1 MENRNITFIYI
12 VELEQTEEL
21 KQAIEDYRQEFI
33 ANDEGDSIH
42 GGSVLDQGINITDW
56 LDMSYNHA
64 NDINLPEGWVRASQY
79 CLIDLDSTKIIGL
92 LQLRHKLN
100 QDLLETGG
108 HIGYSISPSER
119 GNGYAK
125 FMLKE
130 ALKSARNLGI
140 SDILITANED
150 NIASNAVILSAGGE
164 LENTF
169 VEEDGNVVNRYWIKL

>member
-1 MENRNITFIYI
+1 MENRNKTFINI

-42 GGSVLDQGINITDW
+42 GGSLLDQGMSVNEW
-56 LDMSYNHA
+56 LEMSYNHD
-64 NDINLPEGWVRASQY
+64 NGINLPEGWVRASQY